1 MTKLGLW
8 VDDLF
13 HNISR
18 WKGNDFWAL
27 WSNILH
33 VCQQEC
39 KQAGCCLDRGGEEGL
54 YWAASHR
61 TNPQTRKA
69 DAWLT
74 ASIDSQPES
83 IHFFAV
89 ACFFLCTSFLCHST
103 TFIFHVFQCKP
114 SFFYWKKLQSLLPL
128 VIRTEH
134 AILSAM
140 VSLSSFYLHF
150 SFRLSGI
157 SSIKDMSSAQ
167 VASNWTR
174 GNFNCFLYRSKEK
187 EAAEIYGKNALQR
200 LERLSSQHSEAAGVS
215 WSLVSALHSVSKSHL
230 HCC

>member
-83 IHFFAV
+83 IYFFAV

-114 SFFYWKKLQSLLPL
+114 SFFLIEKSYKVSYHLLS
-128 VIRTEH
+128 E
-134 AILSAM
+134 LSM
-140 VSLSSFYLHF
+140 QFYQRWSPCRPFIFTFPFVSQ
-150 SFRLSGI
+150 
-157 SSIKDMSSAQ
+157 A
-167 VASNWTR
+167 
-174 GNFNCFLYRSKEK
+174 FLP
-187 EAAEIYGKNALQR
+187 
-200 LERLSSQHSEAAGVS
+200 
-215 WSLVSALHSVSKSHL
+215 
-230 HCC
+230 